1 MLNRKNLVRMVQL
14 FFKPFISLVSQI
26 MKEKISCKTLEQIPH
41 LLKILESSKVLKYL
55 LRILEAPQI

>member
-1 MLNRKNLVRMVQL
+1 MVQL
-14 FFKPFISLVSQI
+14 FFKPFIPLVSQI
-26 MKEKISCKTLEQIPH
+26 MKEKISCKTLEQSPH